1 MKRKT
6 LMRGLAGM
14 LAAGMLCLMPVTSY
28 VNAAEQGYIQ
38 TTERSAEFYEVN
50 AEAQDLNIATNETD
64 SLETA
69 DTGKHASGGSDADKS
84 AKSEPDKMPQ
94 ESERTNQPDEMPDEN
109 GQDGRAD
116 INEKDAK
123 SVDATEKMTS
133 ESDET
138 GKMESESD
146 VAEKMTSESDETGK
160 MESESDV
167 TEKMTSESD
176 ASGKVESE
184 SESDVTEKM
193 TSESDETGKMES
205 ESDVAE
211 KMTSESDES
220 GKEESESDASE
231 EMESEPDTEKE
242 SEETLPDFYE
252 YWQDGPMRRLGM
264 SGMRRAGN
272 PTVKRD
278 ESLILHYLDFPC
290 YFKYVTNHGMSTGG
304 KTVAAYCVYNTREAP
319 ENEAYKPSGDGPFS
333 KEITYCL
340 YNGCRYRGST
350 AYNSRYSAG
359 DWKKDYYITQIAV
372 HIINCQQGRETSI
385 EKKLKKSMDTKVYN
399 LAYKM
404 VEDAYADTTQV
415 SADNNQTM
423 EVTCSISPTTQDTW
437 VQQADGTWRTQAE
450 FVCTSNLPDRIIDAA
465 LMPEGALPDGV
476 SIVKKEEGELLSPFW
491 FTATD
496 EAYRKLSRERTEI
509 KATLEVSCEEYG
521 GWWYVPVNSSVKRQY
536 VTYLSMDETTMVHP
550 EARTVT
556 ASAYTP
562 YFGVSLRKKDAMDQA
577 GVADAVYGLYAD
589 EACSM
594 LVAQFPKTGSDGTA
608 ELKDLE
614 LTQDVYYVKEQ
625 SAPAGYCVDE
635 RAYSVQASAQAEVQ
649 LELVDQVQMT
659 QLQIKKEGELL
670 TGADIR
676 DDGVTFRY
684 EVRALSGAVFDLYAA
699 DTIKNERG
707 VAVYGKD
714 ALVEGGLTTGTD
726 GYAISGKLYPG
737 SYYLIEKSAPS
748 HMVSDGT
755 KIPVELKTEDQRKEV
770 TVTPV
775 TVRNRR
781 QRLSLQVNKKDSE
794 TKNGVAAAAFGVFAQ
809 EEIRD
814 WNGDVLIQPQTLLGT
829 AHSDENGLAAF
840 QADLPCGYR
849 YFVRELTAPA
859 GYQLNKAWKYEFSFE
874 DHPEQEAQEMTA
886 ECMEER
892 LRASLRLQ
900 KVDMETAEALPQ
912 GDASLEGAKYGLFAR
927 RDIVH
932 PDGKSGVIYRAGDQ
946 VTVLTTDG
954 SGRAGATDL
963 YPGLYYVKELE
974 APAGYVRD
982 ETEYEVKLAADQ
994 EPDTDGVIRCEL
1006 TVADQ
1011 VKKQPFQLLKVSN
1024 DGSTNPQPLPAA
1036 GFTAWLL
1043 SDLSKDATGN
1053 YVTEAITPVVLG
1065 SQGETELFTDDRGY
1079 LCTIA
1084 LPYGTYLFR
1093 ETTVPS
1099 QHRPVKDFTVVISE
1113 HHPNEPQPWQIFMD
1127 DLFMVRLKITKKDAR
1142 TQEPILIPGAG
1153 FRIWDKQK
1161 ETYVEQAASYPGS
1174 ERISIF
1180 YTNETGSLTMPEKL
1194 GPGKYRLEEVES
1206 PEGYVLSEE
1215 TIEFM
1220 ISDDM
1225 AYRVDSISG
1234 DPLIELE
1241 MEDEPVDGSIEVLK
1255 TGEKLTGFVDNFAYT
1270 ALPLE
1275 SITFSIVADEDILTP
1290 DGQKDA
1296 EGNRRVLYKKGTK
1309 VAEITTDE
1317 AGSGSL
1323 ERLPLGLYRLFE
1335 QNTPDAYLEESE
1347 GVQVCLAYEGAKQA
1361 VVQKRAAIENIRR
1374 RWKIGIRK
1382 VDNETK
1388 KPLGGGKFGLYAG
1401 EILCDTKGNVLCGKD
1416 QQIAAAVS
1424 DANGE
1429 AVFDADLP
1437 LGIYYVKELEAPA
1450 GYVKDETPVK
1460 IDLGAGIPEKVAA
1473 QISGRDELELTVDP
1487 DGSNVMCLTV
1497 SDIQTTVEISK
1508 QDVTDC
1514 AEIPGAKLTV
1524 FDEQEH
1530 IVDTWTSGE
1539 KPHSIRGLEPGHAY
1553 ILREETA
1560 PFGYVVA
1567 EDVTFTVENTGEV
1580 QPVHMFDKHAMGQLR
1595 IEKRDKKTDQL
1606 LAGAH
1611 FELRDEDGS
1620 VLEELVTDKNGEAV
1634 SSVLEIATFANG
1646 RAGKEKTYILVETK
1660 APAGYQKDDQEYK
1673 VRFAYEDD
1681 HTEVVKVRQKV
1692 QNVKESDHATPP
1704 KTGDGT
1710 PLGEWLLVLLLSA
1723 GIVAAGV
1730 GLTLRRK
1737 SWMQKRIE

>member
-1 MKRKT
+1 MKKKT

-28 VNAAEQGYIQ
+28 VNAAEQGYVQ
-38 TTERSAEFYEVN
+38 TTERSAEFYGVN
-50 AEAQDLNIATNETD
+50 AEAQDLDITTNETD
-64 SLETA
+64 SLEIA

-84 AKSEPDKMPQ
+84 AESELDKMPQ
-94 ESERTNQPDEMPDEN
+94 ESERTNHADEIPDEN
-109 GQDGRAD
+109 VQDGHAD
-116 INEKDAK
+116 INEKDAM
-123 SVDATEKMTS
+123 SVDAPEQMTS
-133 ESDET
+133 ESDES
-138 GKMESESD
+138 GKVESESD
-146 VAEKMTSESDETGK
+146 IAEKMTSESDETGK
-160 MESESDV
+160 EESESDV
-167 TEKMTSESD
+167 
-176 ASGKVESE
+176 
-184 SESDVTEKM
+184 
-193 TSESDETGKMES
+193 
-205 ESDVAE
+205 
-211 KMTSESDES
+211 
-220 GKEESESDASE
+220 SE

-319 ENEAYKPSGDGPFS
+319 ENETYKPSGDGPFS

-404 VEDAYADTTQV
+404 VEDADTTQV

-465 LMPEGALPDGV
+465 LMPEGTLPDGV
-476 SIVKKEEGELLSPFW
+476 SIAKKEEGDLLSPFW

-562 YFGVSLRKKDAMDQA
+562 YFGVSLRKKDARDQA

-635 RAYSVQASAQAEVQ
+635 RAYPVQVSAQAEVQ

-714 ALVEGGLTTGTD
+714 ALVEGGLTTGAD
-726 GYAISGKLYPG
+726 GYAISGRLYPG

-775 TVRNRR
+775 TVCNRR

-849 YFVRELTAPA
+849 YFVRELTAPV
-859 GYQLNKAWKYEFSFE
+859 GYQLNKAWKYELSFE
-874 DHPEQEAQEMTA
+874 DHPELEAQEMTA
-886 ECMEER
+886 ECMEKR

-994 EPDTDGVIRCEL
+994 EVDTDGVIRCEL

-1043 SDLSKDATGN
+1043 SDLSKDAAGN
-1053 YVTEAITPVVLG
+1053 YVTEGIAPVVLG

-1180 YTNETGSLTMPEKL
+1180 YTNETGNLTMPEKL
-1194 GPGKYRLEEVES
+1194 GPGKYRLEEAEA

-1225 AYRVDSISG
+1225 AYQVDSVSG

-1241 MEDEPVDGSIEVLK
+1241 MADEPVDGSIEVLK

-1275 SITFSIVADEDILTP
+1275 NITFSIVADEDILTP

-1296 EGNRRVLYKKGTK
+1296 EGNRRVLYKKGAK

-1473 QISGRDELELTVDP
+1473 QISEREELELTVDP
-1487 DGSNVMCLTV
+1487 DGSNVMYLTV

-1553 ILREETA
+1553 IFREETA

-1606 LAGAH
+1606 LEGAH

-1646 RAGKEKTYILVETK
+1646 RAGKEKTYTLVETK

-1723 GIVAAGV
+1723 GIFATGV
-1730 GLTLRRK
+1730 GLALRRK
-1737 SWMQKRIE
+1737 SWMQKHIE

>member
-1 MKRKT
+1 MKKKT

-28 VNAAEQGYIQ
+28 VNAAEQGYVQ
-38 TTERSAEFYEVN
+38 TTERSAEFYGVN

-64 SLETA
+64 SLKTA

-84 AKSEPDKMPQ
+84 AESEPDKMPQ

-109 GQDGRAD
+109 SQDGRAD

-123 SVDATEKMTS
+123 SEDATEKMTP

-146 VAEKMTSESDETGK
+146 VTEKMTSESDETGK

-176 ASGKVESE
+176 AS
-184 SESDVTEKM
+184 
-193 TSESDETGKMES
+193 GKMES

-404 VEDAYADTTQV
+404 VEDAYADATQV

-423 EVTCSISPTTQDTW
+423 EVTCSISPTTQDMW

-476 SIVKKEEGELLSPFW
+476 SIVKKEEGDLLSPFW

-562 YFGVSLRKKDAMDQA
+562 YFGVSLRKNDAMDQA

-635 RAYSVQASAQAEVQ
+635 RAYPVQASAQAEVQ

-714 ALVEGGLTTGTD
+714 ALVEGGLTTGAD
-726 GYAISGKLYPG
+726 GYAISGRLYPG

-781 QRLSLQVNKKDSE
+781 QRLSLQVNKKDRE
-794 TKNGVAAAAFGVFAQ
+794 TKSGVAAAAFGVFAQ

-849 YFVRELTAPA
+849 YFVRELTAPV

-874 DHPEQEAQEMTA
+874 DHPELEAQEMTA

-912 GDASLEGAKYGLFAR
+912 GDASLEGAKYGLFAK

-994 EPDTDGVIRCEL
+994 EPDTDDVIRCEL

-1053 YVTEAITPVVLG
+1053 YVTEGITPVVLG

-1161 ETYVEQAASYPGS
+1161 ETYVEQTASYPGS

-1194 GPGKYRLEEVES
+1194 GPGKYRLEEAEA

-1241 MEDEPVDGSIEVLK
+1241 MADEPVDGSIEVLK

-1290 DGQKDA
+1290 DGQKDT

-1323 ERLPLGLYRLFE
+1323 EHLPLGLYRLFE

-1539 KPHSIRGLEPGHAY
+1539 KPHSIRGLEPGHTY

-1606 LAGAH
+1606 LSGAH